1 MNNKRKKV
9 IFIYEGIKAEENL
22 LNNMVKVFF
31 SAKADISIIN
41 CPADGNIYMLWTR
54 LKKDEFETNVVDVLK
69 EMSVIAKER
78 LNHLKASDFSEIY
91 LFFDYDGHNDNIP
104 KEYRNKDILGEMFK
118 TFNNETELG
127 KLYVS
132 YPMIESL
139 KEIDLKTRD
148 YKNLYLSLDEI
159 FEYKQSF
166 SMHSDFENYSCIDEE
181 HWLAACEA
189 SRKRACLLVRYR
201 TSCTYD
207 YFIHNLEQEKLY
219 FYQKQNY
226 INNGHLLCILNSV
239 PLFLLEYYEE
249 DFWNRVTDAC
259 DF

>member
-1 MNNKRKKV
+1 MDNRKKKV
-9 IFIYEGIKAEENL
+9 LFIYEGIKAEETL
-22 LNNMVKVFF
+22 LNNLVRVFF
-31 SAKADISIIN
+31 SSTADISILN

-69 EMSVIAKER
+69 EMSVIANER
-78 LNHLKASDFSEIY
+78 LMNFRASDFSEIY

-104 KEYRNKDILGEMFK
+104 KEYANQDILGEMLE

-132 YPMIESL
+132 YPMIESI
-139 KEIDLKTRD
+139 KDIDEVTRD
-148 YKNLYLSLDEI
+148 YKNLYLPLDEI
-159 FEYKQSF
+159 SKYKQSF
-166 SMHSDFENYSCIDEE
+166 GAESAFAHYNCIDEAR
-181 HWLAACEA
+181 WLTACAA
-189 SRKRACLLVRYR
+189 SQKRASMLATFRN
-201 TSCTYD
+201 SCTYD
-207 YFIHNLEQEKLY
+207 YFIQYLNQGRLY

-249 DFWNRVTDAC
+249 DFWRRAAAG
-259 DF
+259 